1 MAERMAST
9 EEEKGV
15 DMSEVKKM
23 VVDEKELEEE
33 QDSLEDLPVLEGKG
47 RATVCLGD
55 MKPRCS
61 LANDDSAFQDKNGDS
76 WKDDIVRVADGGGKE
91 VKDAS
96 HEEGPQ
102 VLAGRSQSLRR
113 PFKRIG
119 DGLAKTLRQL
129 KKK

>member
-33 QDSLEDLPVLEGKG
+33 QDSLEDLPVLERKG

-76 WKDDIVRVADGGGKE
+76 
-91 VKDAS
+91 
-96 HEEGPQ
+96 
-102 VLAGRSQSLRR
+102 
-113 PFKRIG
+113 
-119 DGLAKTLRQL
+119 
-129 KKK
+129 

>member
-61 LANDDSAFQDKNGDS
+61 LGNDDNAIQAKIFDS
-76 WKDDIVRVADGGGKE
+76 QNNDDTLPGLPTGEGKRSVMKCLKSKLVGHRV
-91 VKDAS
+91 
-96 HEEGPQ
+96 
-102 VLAGRSQSLRR
+102 
-113 PFKRIG
+113 
-119 DGLAKTLRQL
+119 
-129 KKK
+129 